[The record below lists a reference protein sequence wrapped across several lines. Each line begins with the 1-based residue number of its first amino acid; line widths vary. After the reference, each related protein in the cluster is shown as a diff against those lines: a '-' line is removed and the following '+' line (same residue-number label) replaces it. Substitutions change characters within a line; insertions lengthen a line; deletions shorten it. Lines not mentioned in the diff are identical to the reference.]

1 MNKFAL
7 ALMLAIIMLILCA
20 ANTKSDKKTKYENTK
35 TEVTG
40 SASIDIKN
48 NSYTNI
54 DKYVIK
60 TLDAYKVYTNKY
72 NDIININGNKYYISS
87 VYTFNIDAE
96 SFYEKQDSEDYVYIS
111 IWKLNNNK
119 ADFAAGFYPISASSE
134 IYYISSNITNNML
147 EFEIARYST
156 SYQYVNYY
164 KFNIVE
170 NNNTINFYLTSFSE
184 KTSEQD
190 YNTGEISDVEYI
202 FDHDNV
208 NMNDLGKS
216 GYGYYNL
223 N

>member
-1 MNKFAL
+1 
-7 ALMLAIIMLILCA
+7 
-20 ANTKSDKKTKYENTK
+20 
-35 TEVTG
+35 
-40 SASIDIKN
+40 
-48 NSYTNI
+48 
-54 DKYVIK
+54 
-60 TLDAYKVYTNKY
+60 
-72 NDIININGNKYYISS
+72 
-87 VYTFNIDAE
+87 
-96 SFYEKQDSEDYVYIS
+96 
-111 IWKLNNNK
+111 
-119 ADFAAGFYPISASSE
+119 
-134 IYYISSNITNNML
+134 ML